1 MLWGKTT
8 GAVVSHLSNE
18 GKEIMTEARTTTLA
32 AEAAGT
38 RGHAPPTWGI
48 SHEVTLAAQVEYMR
62 KELGLRVGEIAHAC
76 GVTRQTVR
84 NWRKSTEEP
93 RDLRYED
100 FRVVIDRLV
109 STEALESRLIGAWL
123 RSNDRGLGGVRPLD
137 AIRAGRLTEV
147 IAAADAFSGGSSLPA
162 SVPRGYEP
170 VCAAITED
178 DLDELAAEL
187 RSDR

>member
-1 MLWGKTT
+1 MRRQILEEE
-8 GAVVSHLSNE
+8 LQ
-18 GKEIMTEARTTTLA
+18 RTKPSLA
-32 AEAAGT
+32 
-38 RGHAPPTWGI
+38 
-48 SHEVTLAAQVEYMR
+48 SQVEYML
-62 KELGLRVGEIAHAC
+62 KEIGLRVGEIAHAC

-100 FRVVIDRLV
+100 FRVVIDRLI
-109 STEALESRLIGAWL
+109 STEALEPRLIGAWL

-147 IAAADAFSGGSSLPA
+147 IAADALSGGSSLPA

-170 VCAAITED
+170 VRNAITE
-178 DLDELAAEL
+178 DELAAEL